1 MIIRNTERVVIVICD
16 EWSTLQCAF
25 TGSAA
30 ETVGMETL
38 AHCFQ
43 HTIRD
48 PLPTAGTNRKRIHI
62 TLLTLWRSITV
73 IELHALQ
80 GALASHAAETVRV
93 EEFVHG
99 PHRRLG
105 SG

>member
-1 MIIRNTERVVIVICD
+1 MIIGNTEGVVIVIRD
-16 EWSTLQCAF
+16 EWSTLQCAA

-38 AHCFQ
+38 AHRFQ

-48 PLPTAGTNRKRIHI
+48 PLPTAGTNRQGTHI
-62 TLLTLWRSITV
+62 TILTLWSSIAV

-80 GALASHAAETVRV
+80 GALASHTAETV
-93 EEFVHG
+93 
-99 PHRRLG
+99 
-105 SG
+105 